1 MGVSKKQLMNEK
13 TTLQKTFDEIKG
25 KLEVITKEQEA
36 YKNNLNAVG
45 GAMQQIEKLLAMNNA
60 NWELEQKG
68 IDSDTGKSL
77 EIKEKEKPK
86 LLNEGE
92 KWKKIS
98 TIF

>member
-13 TTLQKTFDEIKG
+13 TTLKKTFDEIQS
-25 KLEVITKEQEA
+25 KLQVISKEQEQ

-45 GAMQQIEKLLAMNNA
+45 GALQQVEKLLSMNHA

-68 IDSDTGKSL
+68 IDIDTGKKL
-77 EIKEKEKPK
+77 EIKEKEKPS

-92 KWKKIS
+92 K
-98 TIF
+98 

>member
-68 IDSDTGKSL
+68 IDIDTGKSL
-77 EIKEKEKPK
+77 NIKEKENPK

-92 KWKKIS
+92 K
-98 TIF
+98 

>member
-1 MGVSKKQLMNEK
+1 MGVSKKQLLEEK
-13 TTLQKTFDEIKG
+13 TTLKKTFDEIQS
-25 KLEVITKEQEA
+25 KLQVMQKEQEQ

-45 GAMQQIEKLLAMNNA
+45 GALQQVEKLLSINHA

-68 IDSDTGKSL
+68 IDIDTGKKL

-92 KWKKIS
+92 K
-98 TIF
+98 